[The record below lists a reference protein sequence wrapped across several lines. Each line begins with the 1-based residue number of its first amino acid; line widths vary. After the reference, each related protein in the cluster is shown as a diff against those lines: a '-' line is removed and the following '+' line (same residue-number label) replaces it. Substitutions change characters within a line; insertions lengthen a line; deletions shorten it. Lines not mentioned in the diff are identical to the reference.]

1 MSRAPARSVEDGS
14 EFAGQHKI
22 LLVILERLAELQ
34 RWKNELE
41 QGSKRAL
48 EADSAET
55 PPADDPS
62 ARSIRHMLRAGLSP
76 LIRKLDLVPLMTSKL
91 NMLADQ
97 TSGLAALLHKM
108 FEQITGRELKH

>member
-1 MSRAPARSVEDGS
+1 
-14 EFAGQHKI
+14 
-22 LLVILERLAELQ
+22 LQ

-62 ARSIRHMLRAGLSP
+62 ARSIRPMLRAGLSP
-76 LIRKLDLVPLMTSKL
+76 LNRKLDLVPLMTSEL
-91 NMLADQ
+91 NMLANQ

-108 FEQITGRELKH
+108 FEQITGRGSGNNRDDSPEPPRAHAPGASKQFLLRRSRV

>member
-1 MSRAPARSVEDGS
+1 
-14 EFAGQHKI
+14 
-22 LLVILERLAELQ
+22 LQ

-62 ARSIRHMLRAGLSP
+62 ARSIRHMLRP
-76 LIRKLDLVPLMTSKL
+76 LIRKLDLVPLMTSEL

-97 TSGLAALLHKM
+97 TRGLAALLHKM